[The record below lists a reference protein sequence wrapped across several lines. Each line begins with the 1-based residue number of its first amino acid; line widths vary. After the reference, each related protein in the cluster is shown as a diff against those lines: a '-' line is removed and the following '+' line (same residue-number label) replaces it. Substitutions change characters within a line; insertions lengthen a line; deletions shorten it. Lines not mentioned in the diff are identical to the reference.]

1 MNENLWYLMLQSA
14 RLRKSSAN
22 AQYLFDLLAYSIDH
36 PVSLLC
42 EPDATSMR
50 PWAQWEGVV
59 SPLSAIAATRL
70 LTKKSGWKHDC
81 GSIAVCVLLPDLI
94 F

>member
-1 MNENLWYLMLQSA
+1 MNENLWYLMLRSA

-22 AQYLFDLLAYSIDH
+22 AQDLFDLLADSIDH
-36 PVSLLC
+36 TVSLLC

-50 PWAQWEGVV
+50 PRAQWGGLV

-70 LTKKSGWKHDC
+70 LTKKVV
-81 GSIAVCVLLPDLI
+81 GSTIVVLSLFACCYLI
-94 F
+94 